1 MLDHL
6 CDIGLVEFNWEN
18 NDHHKQYNM
27 PIFILGSMENMV
39 KNDRLIQKYPAIA
52 DFFYDM
58 GGTAPGK
65 GCTDDSAGG
74 ARLPMKK

>member
-1 MLDHL
+1 
-6 CDIGLVEFNWEN
+6 
-18 NDHHKQYNM
+18 M

-58 GGTAPGK
+58 GELPLGKVAPMIPP
-65 GCTDDSAGG
+65 G
-74 ARLPMKK
+74 AQGFL